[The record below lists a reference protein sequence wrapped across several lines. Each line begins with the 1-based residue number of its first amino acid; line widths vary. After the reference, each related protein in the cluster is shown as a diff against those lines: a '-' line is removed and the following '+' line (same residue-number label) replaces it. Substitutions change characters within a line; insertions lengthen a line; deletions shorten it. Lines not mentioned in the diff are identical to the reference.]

1 MGLCIVTSREIMPG
15 QIFGHLLHYRPDL
28 QTCSLFSRFSTSS
41 ARLPAFGVPAE
52 RGNVA
57 AAAAARARAPAP
69 GWWRLGDDSRSRGA
83 TAPRACA
90 AQPAMATGE
99 GTELYEE
106 LIDDAAVEGVR
117 SQW

>member
-1 MGLCIVTSREIMPG
+1 MGGS
-15 QIFGHLLHYRPDL
+15 
-28 QTCSLFSRFSTSS
+28 
-41 ARLPAFGVPAE
+41 E
-52 RGNVA
+52 RG
-57 AAAAARARAPAP
+57 
-69 GWWRLGDDSRSRGA
+69 RSRGA